1 MLVTYRTT
9 ARVEGYILKTLRSE
23 QGILHE
29 YWINGFG
36 SKNNTDTI
44 WIMEERALRK
54 AAREDESS
62 GF

>member
-1 MLVTYRTT
+1 MLVTCRTT
-9 ARVEGYILKTLRSE
+9 ARVEGYILKILRSE

-29 YWINGFG
+29 YWIHGFG